1 MKILNTSD
9 LHIGKKLMGRER
21 YGEYRSVF
29 TEISD
34 ICKKEGVE
42 LVFIAGDVFDTYTPS
57 SEAEEIFYS
66 GVKLLAETCAVL
78 IISGNHDDYVR
89 LTAAAQIAEE
99 LGVYIIGNNLRA
111 VSCKKR
117 KNVYPLRSGAGWVV
131 FTNCHG
137 EEVYINALPYPNEAR
152 FKEGRS
158 DESFTQKM
166 SRWIETGEA
175 GKSGDGIPSVFL
187 SHIFL
192 VGGAVSD
199 SEREIDLGGTR
210 AVGLDLIP
218 ECGYCAL
225 GHLHKRQKIGEK
237 AFYSGAP
244 MRFSFD
250 ECGQVKSVNVF
261 ELDKNG
267 VKNFKQVE
275 ITSIKNLVRLQA
287 NGVESALKLL
297 ERYQNDYVEMT
308 LNLDSPLTSVESA
321 ELRQTECLIS
331 LKTNVKS
338 TDCADNKIS
347 HKNKSSSELFS
358 DYYKSRYDAEIP
370 KELLALFLSLTEEE

>member
-1 MKILNTSD
+1 MHTSD

-29 TEISD
+29 TEISE

-42 LVFIAGDVFDTYTPS
+42 LVLIAGDVFDTYTPS

-66 GVKLLAETCAVL
+66 GIKLLAETCAVL

-117 KNVYPLRSGAGWVV
+117 KNVYPSRSGAGWVV

-237 AFYSGAP
+237 AYYSGAP

-297 ERYQNDYVEMT
+297 ERYRNDYVEMT

-338 TDCADNKIS
+338 PDCADNKIS
-347 HKNKSSSELFS
+347 NKNKSSSELFS

>member
-1 MKILNTSD
+1 MKILHTSD

-29 TEISD
+29 TEISE

-158 DESFTQKM
+158 DESFTQKI

-225 GHLHKRQKIGEK
+225 GHLHKRQKIGKK

-287 NGVESALKLL
+287 IGVESALKLL

-347 HKNKSSSELFS
+347 NKNKSSSELFS

>member
-1 MKILNTSD
+1 MKILHTSD

-29 TEISD
+29 TEISE

-66 GVKLLAETCAVL
+66 GIKLLAETCAVL

-111 VSCKKR
+111 VYCKKR
-117 KNVYPLRSGAGWVV
+117 KNVYPSRSGAGWVV

-338 TDCADNKIS
+338 PDCVDNKIS
-347 HKNKSSSELFS
+347 NKNKSSSELFS